1 MPRSAPAPVDA
12 RLADLL
18 RPLVEASGHVL
29 EDVRTTPAG
38 KRRVVRVVVDLPSD
52 RTGSL
57 DLDAVALVSRDV
69 ADALDDSD
77 VLGGSAY
84 VLEVTSPGVDRPLT
98 EHRHWA
104 RARGRLVTVA
114 VASAGDSPA
123 ESLTGRVTAVS
134 DDDGVTL
141 TTDGTARTV
150 PWERLGTG
158 RVQVEFS
165 RPGADGS
172 AADDDTDDDADDDI
186 DDTDDDAD
194 ETDDDTDETDEEV

>member
-1 MPRSAPAPVDA
+1 MPRPAPAPVDA

-38 KRRVVRVVVDLPSD
+38 KRRVVRVVVDLPED

-57 DLDAVALVSRDV
+57 DLDAVALVSREV

-98 EHRHWA
+98 ERRHWA
-104 RARGRLVTVA
+104 RARGRLATVA
-114 VASAGDSPA
+114 VAPA
-123 ESLTGRVTAVS
+123 DGEPAASLTGRVLAVG
-134 DDDGVTL
+134 DDGVEL
-141 TTDGTARTV
+141 ATDGATRTV
-150 PWERLGTG
+150 PWDRLGTG

-165 RPGADGS
+165 RPGEDHLDE
-172 AADDDTDDDADDDI
+172 ADDSDDEIADDEIDDDE
-186 DDTDDDAD
+186 AD
-194 ETDDDTDETDEEV
+194 ETDEPDETDEEV